1 MLVDA
6 WLPRAAERHPDR
18 PAVNAL
24 TYAELLG
31 EVDATARRLAGRGV
45 RAGDRVGI
53 ALAPGEAFCIAL
65 HAVLRLGAV
74 AVPVDLRLSA
84 RERERVVQGTVEVID
99 GAVIGT
105 PASEARLRERHDLDA
120 PAIVVHTSGTSGTP
134 KAVELTYGNWLWSA
148 LGSAVALGLDPAER
162 WLCAL
167 PLSHVGGL
175 SIVMRSAIY
184 ATTAIVH
191 ERFDTDR
198 VLDALVQEDGPTIVS
213 LVPTTLQ
220 RLLDA
225 GLREPP
231 ALRWAL
237 LGGAPATTALQ
248 GRAAAAGVPVATT
261 YGLTEACSQV
271 TTLGAPLFCTRVRM
285 AGDGEILV
293 SGPTVAG
300 WAGSDR
306 PVLATGDLGEWRP
319 DGALA
324 VAGRKA
330 DTIVSGGENVAPAE
344 VEAVLEAHPD
354 VVEAAVHGRADP
366 EWGEAVVAT
375 VVADPDVEAEELR
388 AWCAERLARFKVPK
402 DIAFTVALP
411 RTPSGKVA
419 RKDLR
424 MSDERDELIARWDSM
439 AAGWKATRANF
450 QGAMEPVS
458 QWLVEAIHPQPG
470 HSVLELAAGL
480 GDTGLLAAQLVA
492 PGGSVLITDGSDNM
506 VAAAREHAEEVGAT
520 NVELRSMQAE
530 WIDLPTAS
538 VDGVICRFGYM
549 LLLDPEAALRETRR
563 VLKPGGRVALAVW
576 DDLERNPWMKV
587 LREALVARGLAPAA
601 VPDGPGPFSLGSEEA
616 VAELLATAGFEDV
629 EVLGDGPRHGRRRA
643 SMPGGIR

>member
-1 MLVDA
+1 VLVDA

-45 RAGDRVGI
+45 RARDRVGI
-53 ALAPGEAFCIAL
+53 ALPPGEGFCIAL
-65 HAVLRLGAV
+65 HAILRLGAV
-74 AVPVDLRLSA
+74 AVPVDVRLTA
-84 RERERVVQGTVEVID
+84 RERARVLEGSVEVID

-105 PASEARLRERHDLDA
+105 PASEARLRDRHDLEA

-148 LGSAVALGLDPAER
+148 LGSAVALGLDSAER

-175 SIVMRSAIY
+175 SIVLRSAIY

-198 VLDALVQEDGPTIVS
+198 VLDTLMDDAGPTMVS

-237 LGGAPATTALQ
+237 LGGAPTTTALQ
-248 GRAAAAGVPVATT
+248 GHAAAAGVPVAPT

-271 TTLGAPLFCTRVRM
+271 TTLGAPLFCTRVRL
-285 AGDGEILV
+285 AADGEILV
-293 SGPTVAG
+293 SGPTVAPS
-300 WAGSDR
+300 AG

-319 DGALA
+319 DRALRI
-324 VAGRKA
+324 AGRKA

-354 VVEAAVHGRADP
+354 VVEAAVHGRAHPD
-366 EWGEAVVAT
+366 WGEAVVAT
-375 VVADPDVEAEELR
+375 VVADPDLEAEELR
-388 AWCAERLARFKVPK
+388 AWCAARLATFKVPK
-402 DIAFTVALP
+402 EIAFTVALP

-424 MSDERDELIARWDSM
+424 
-439 AAGWKATRANF
+439 
-450 QGAMEPVS
+450 
-458 QWLVEAIHPQPG
+458 
-470 HSVLELAAGL
+470 
-480 GDTGLLAAQLVA
+480 
-492 PGGSVLITDGSDNM
+492 
-506 VAAAREHAEEVGAT
+506 
-520 NVELRSMQAE
+520 
-530 WIDLPTAS
+530 
-538 VDGVICRFGYM
+538 
-549 LLLDPEAALRETRR
+549 
-563 VLKPGGRVALAVW
+563 
-576 DDLERNPWMKV
+576 
-587 LREALVARGLAPAA
+587 
-601 VPDGPGPFSLGSEEA
+601 
-616 VAELLATAGFEDV
+616 
-629 EVLGDGPRHGRRRA
+629 
-643 SMPGGIR
+643 

>member
-1 MLVDA
+1 VRSVLVDA

-24 TYAELLG
+24 SYAELLG
-31 EVDATARRLAGRGV
+31 EVDETARRLAGRGV
-45 RAGDRVGI
+45 RAGDRVAV

-74 AVPVDLRLSA
+74 AVPVDLRLGA
-84 RERERVVQGTVEVID
+84 RERERVVEGATEVID
-99 GAVIGT
+99 GAVIAT
-105 PASEARLRERHDLDA
+105 PASEARLRARHDLEA
-120 PAIVVHTSGTSGTP
+120 PAIVVYTSGTSGAP

-148 LGSAVALGLDPAER
+148 LGSAVALGLHPAER

-184 ATTAIVH
+184 ATTALVH
-191 ERFDTDR
+191 ERFDTER
-198 VLDALVQEDGPTIVS
+198 VLDALMGDEAPTMVS

-237 LGGAPATTALQ
+237 LGGAPVTTALQ
-248 GRAAAAGVPVATT
+248 GRAAAAGVPVAST

-285 AGDGEILV
+285 AADGEILV
-293 SGPTVAG
+293 SGPTVAPS
-300 WAGSDR
+300 AG

-319 DGALA
+319 DGALRI
-324 VAGRKA
+324 AGRKA

-375 VVADPDVEAEELR
+375 VVAAPEVEAEELR
-388 AWCAERLARFKVPK
+388 AWCAARLAGFKVPK

-419 RKDLR
+419 RK
-424 MSDERDELIARWDSM
+424 
-439 AAGWKATRANF
+439 
-450 QGAMEPVS
+450 
-458 QWLVEAIHPQPG
+458 
-470 HSVLELAAGL
+470 
-480 GDTGLLAAQLVA
+480 
-492 PGGSVLITDGSDNM
+492 
-506 VAAAREHAEEVGAT
+506 
-520 NVELRSMQAE
+520 
-530 WIDLPTAS
+530 
-538 VDGVICRFGYM
+538 
-549 LLLDPEAALRETRR
+549 
-563 VLKPGGRVALAVW
+563 
-576 DDLERNPWMKV
+576 
-587 LREALVARGLAPAA
+587 
-601 VPDGPGPFSLGSEEA
+601 
-616 VAELLATAGFEDV
+616 ELLPPSTPETGARP
-629 EVLGDGPRHGRRRA
+629 PR
-643 SMPGGIR
+643 GGTPWA

>member
-1 MLVDA
+1 VLVDA

-18 PAVNAL
+18 PAVNAM

-45 RAGDRVGI
+45 RAGDRVAV
-53 ALAPGEAFCIAL
+53 ALPPGEGFCIAL
-65 HAVLRLGAV
+65 HAILRLGAV
-74 AVPVDLRLSA
+74 AVPVDLRLGA
-84 RERERVVQGTVEVID
+84 RERARVLDGTTEVID
-99 GAVIGT
+99 GAVIAT
-105 PASEARLRERHDLDA
+105 PASEARLRDRHDLDA

-198 VLDALVQEDGPTIVS
+198 VLDVLMDDAGPTMVS

-237 LGGAPATTALQ
+237 LGGAPTTTALQ
-248 GRAAAAGVPVATT
+248 GHAAAAGVPVAPT

-285 AGDGEILV
+285 ASDGEILV
-293 SGPTVAG
+293 SGPTVAPS
-300 WAGSDR
+300 AG

-319 DGALA
+319 DRALRI
-324 VAGRKA
+324 AGRKA

-411 RTPSGKVA
+411 RTPSGKIA
-419 RKDLR
+419 RKDL
-424 MSDERDELIARWDSM
+424 A
-439 AAGWKATRANF
+439 
-450 QGAMEPVS
+450 
-458 QWLVEAIHPQPG
+458 
-470 HSVLELAAGL
+470 
-480 GDTGLLAAQLVA
+480 
-492 PGGSVLITDGSDNM
+492 
-506 VAAAREHAEEVGAT
+506 
-520 NVELRSMQAE
+520 
-530 WIDLPTAS
+530 
-538 VDGVICRFGYM
+538 
-549 LLLDPEAALRETRR
+549 
-563 VLKPGGRVALAVW
+563 
-576 DDLERNPWMKV
+576 
-587 LREALVARGLAPAA
+587 
-601 VPDGPGPFSLGSEEA
+601 
-616 VAELLATAGFEDV
+616 
-629 EVLGDGPRHGRRRA
+629 
-643 SMPGGIR
+643 

>member
-1 MLVDA
+1 VLVDA
-6 WLPRAAERHPDR
+6 WLPRAAAHHPDR

-24 TYAELLG
+24 SYADLLG
-31 EVDATARRLAGRGV
+31 EVDETARRLAGRGV
-45 RAGDRVGI
+45 RARDRVAI
-53 ALAPGEAFCIAL
+53 ALPPGEGFCIAL
-65 HAVLRLGAV
+65 HAVMRLGAV
-74 AVPVDLRLSA
+74 AVPVDLRLGA
-84 RERERVVQGTVEVID
+84 RERERVVEGATEVVD
-99 GAVIGT
+99 GAVIAT
-105 PASEARLRERHDLDA
+105 PASEARLRDRHDLDA

-191 ERFDTDR
+191 ERFDADR
-198 VLDALVQEDGPTIVS
+198 VLDALMGDEAPTMVS

-248 GRAAAAGVPVATT
+248 GRAAAAGVPVAST

-285 AGDGEILV
+285 AADGEILV
-293 SGPTVAG
+293 SGPTVAPG
-300 WAGSDR
+300 AG

-319 DGALA
+319 DGALR

-375 VVADPDVEAEELR
+375 VVAAPEVEAEELL
-388 AWCAERLARFKVPK
+388 AWCAARLAGFKVPK

-419 RKDLR
+419 RK
-424 MSDERDELIARWDSM
+424 EL
-439 AAGWKATRANF
+439 G
-450 QGAMEPVS
+450 
-458 QWLVEAIHPQPG
+458 
-470 HSVLELAAGL
+470 
-480 GDTGLLAAQLVA
+480 
-492 PGGSVLITDGSDNM
+492 
-506 VAAAREHAEEVGAT
+506 
-520 NVELRSMQAE
+520 
-530 WIDLPTAS
+530 
-538 VDGVICRFGYM
+538 
-549 LLLDPEAALRETRR
+549 
-563 VLKPGGRVALAVW
+563 
-576 DDLERNPWMKV
+576 
-587 LREALVARGLAPAA
+587 
-601 VPDGPGPFSLGSEEA
+601 
-616 VAELLATAGFEDV
+616 
-629 EVLGDGPRHGRRRA
+629 
-643 SMPGGIR
+643 

>member
-1 MLVDA
+1 MTPATVARVLVDA
-6 WLPRAAERHPDR
+6 WLPRAAEHHPDR

-65 HAVLRLGAV
+65 HAILRLGAV

-84 RERERVVQGTVEVID
+84 RERERVVQGTAEVID

-198 VLDALVQEDGPTIVS
+198 VLDALVREDGPTIVS

-293 SGPTVAG
+293 SGPTVAPG
-300 WAGSDR
+300 AG

-375 VVADPDVEAEELR
+375 VVADPDVQADELR

-411 RTPSGKVA
+411 RTPSGKVV
-419 RKDLR
+419 RKDL
-424 MSDERDELIARWDSM
+424 
-439 AAGWKATRANF
+439 
-450 QGAMEPVS
+450 Q
-458 QWLVEAIHPQPG
+458 
-470 HSVLELAAGL
+470 
-480 GDTGLLAAQLVA
+480 
-492 PGGSVLITDGSDNM
+492 
-506 VAAAREHAEEVGAT
+506 
-520 NVELRSMQAE
+520 
-530 WIDLPTAS
+530 
-538 VDGVICRFGYM
+538 
-549 LLLDPEAALRETRR
+549 
-563 VLKPGGRVALAVW
+563 
-576 DDLERNPWMKV
+576 
-587 LREALVARGLAPAA
+587 
-601 VPDGPGPFSLGSEEA
+601 
-616 VAELLATAGFEDV
+616 
-629 EVLGDGPRHGRRRA
+629 
-643 SMPGGIR
+643 